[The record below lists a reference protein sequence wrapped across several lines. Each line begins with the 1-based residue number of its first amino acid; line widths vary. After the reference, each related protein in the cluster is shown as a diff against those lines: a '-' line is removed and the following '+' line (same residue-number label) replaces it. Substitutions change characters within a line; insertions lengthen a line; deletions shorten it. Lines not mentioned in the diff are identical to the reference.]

1 MAYNELNE
9 YVRLLERLNRTYK
22 NFPNKAA
29 TLAVNFTKERFNA
42 QNWVDNRTEPW
53 KPRKFNK
60 GSKRRRARKILV
72 DKARLLRSVRKV
84 SVTKDSAIIGTDV
97 PYAKIHNDGGK
108 YRGNVT
114 VKEHTRKR
122 GRRSS
127 RTGRYQTGKIK
138 VSSHTRKMRW
148 NMPRRQFIGPSAVL
162 DKRIERMMTADINKV
177 LKTL

>member
-1 MAYNELNE
+1 MANNELNE
-9 YVRLLERLNRTYK
+9 YVRFLERLDRTYK

-29 TLAVNFTKERFNA
+29 TLAINFIKERFNA
-42 QNWVDNRTEPW
+42 QNWVDAKTEPW

-60 GSKRRRARKILV
+60 GSKRRQTRKILV
-72 DKARLLRSVRKV
+72 DKARLLRSFRKEN
-84 SVTKDSAIIGTDV
+84 VTDESATVATDV
-97 PYAKIHNDGGK
+97 PYAKIHNEGGK

-114 VKEHTRKR
+114 VKAHARKR
-122 GRRSS
+122 GRRSG
-127 RTGRYQTGKIK
+127 RTGRYQSGSIQ